1 MKFIKKYYIIVFG
14 KVWKIFMDKIQLL
27 VEFIR
32 NIEIQQIVNLIVAI
46 VAVIVILLVGPFV
59 SYGILKIFLKKYDK
73 EEIKNLNLYKALKT
87 FFGFSGFF
95 IASKILNLN
104 EIQDDFCNKCFE
116 VVIIWSIARIVAGAV
131 EIREIPN
138 NRFSK
143 NFFTSVVSKIIRIV
157 LYIISLYLTL
167 KIFGY
172 DIGGLA
178 TGIGLTG
185 AVVALAAQDFIKQ
198 IISGISILTDEPFK
212 IGDWVDI
219 QDISGTVEDITI
231 KSTKVRTI
239 EDTIVTVPNDLVT
252 SSNVINWGMIKKRV
266 FETNLNLPLETEE
279 ATIEK
284 LINRIKF
291 ILRYN
296 EDIITDSIRVNLIS
310 IEDTNLSIE
319 IYVETTITNFVGFKE
334 FCNKINL
341 TLLNIL
347 DTQGVKPAYQG
358 QNVYLK
364 KFEDTSIK
372 NISHNLREEKKMAK
386 PVKVIK

>member
-1 MKFIKKYYIIVFG
+1 
-14 KVWKIFMDKIQLL
+14 MDKIQAIAQ
-27 VEFIR
+27 FIR
-32 NIEIQQIVNLIVAI
+32 NIEIKQIINLIIAI
-46 VAVIVILLVGPFV
+46 VSVIVILLIGPFV
-59 SYGILKIFLKKYDK
+59 SYVVLKIFLKKYEKD
-73 EEIKNLNLYKALKT
+73 EIKNLSVYKALKT
-87 FFGFSGFF
+87 FLGFLGFF
-95 IASKILNLN
+95 VASKILNLN
-104 EIQDDFCNKCFE
+104 EVQDAFCNKCFE

-131 EIREIPN
+131 EIRELSK

-143 NFFTSVVSKIIRIV
+143 NFFTSVVSNIIRII
-157 LYIISLYLTL
+157 LYIVSLYLTL

-198 IISGISILTDEPFK
+198 IISGLAILTDKPFK

-219 QDISGTVEDITI
+219 NEISGTVEDITI
-231 KSTKVRTI
+231 KSTKIRTI

-266 FETNLNLPLETEE
+266 YETKLNLPLETEE
-279 ATIEK
+279 AVIEK
-284 LINRIKF
+284 LTNRIKF

-296 EDIITDSIRVNLIS
+296 EDIITDSIRVNLIK
-310 IEDTNLSIE
+310 IDDMALSIE
-319 IYVETTITNFVGFKE
+319 IYVETTIINYVSFKE

-347 DTQGVKPAYQG
+347 DTQGVKPAYPG
-358 QNVYLK
+358 
-364 KFEDTSIK
+364 K
-372 NISHNLREEKKMAK
+372 NIYVKNFEKESTKRIAK